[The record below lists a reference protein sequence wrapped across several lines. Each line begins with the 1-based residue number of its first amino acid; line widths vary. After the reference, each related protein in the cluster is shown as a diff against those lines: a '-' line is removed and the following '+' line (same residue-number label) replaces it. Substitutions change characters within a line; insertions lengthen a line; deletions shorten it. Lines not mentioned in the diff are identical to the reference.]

1 MSVLSVR
8 GIHGDDD
15 NIGIRLALT
24 NVADDNIQSG
34 IVTEIAAAG
43 VV

>member
-8 GIHGDDD
+8 GVHGNDD
-15 NIGIRLALT
+15 NISIRLALT
-24 NVADDNIQSG
+24 NVADDNIQGG